1 LFVCLRCGL
10 VAGVAIWNKIEIKQN
25 FYEKHVDPTYRKM
38 AVGPELFVSRP
49 TFEPI

>member
-1 LFVCLRCGL
+1 VGWWQEWPFGIKL
-10 VAGVAIWNKIEIKQN
+10 KIKQN